1 MACCLA
7 GDFAKLFDR
16 LISQDYLNNH
26 EVLYRARILAGIASL
41 YILLIALTSVYVIFC
56 AIF

>member
-1 MACCLA
+1 MLF
-7 GDFAKLFDR
+7 GRDFAKLFDR
-16 LISQDYLNNH
+16 LISPEYLSNH

-41 YILLIALTSVYVIFC
+41 YILLIALTSVYVIFFC